1 MKNKQNQTAMT
12 SSRYEIILIVCLIA
26 GLVVGTLIGLNL
38 QVDTPQTEVED
49 TETYQPRIVELEGYN
64 IEIVEYVDLDTGLEY
79 LLAVGPLG
87 LAMCPKV

>member
-1 MKNKQNQTAMT
+1 MT
-12 SSRYEIILIVCLIA
+12 SSNEIILIVCLIA

-38 QVDTPQTEVED
+38 QIDTPSIEVED
-49 TETYQPRIVELEGYN
+49 TATTYQPRIVELEGYN

-79 LLAVGPLG
+79 LLVVGPLG

>member
-1 MKNKQNQTAMT
+1 MT
-12 SSRYEIILIVCLIA
+12 SSNYEIILIVCLIA

-38 QVDTPQTEVED
+38 QIDTPQTEVED

-79 LLAVGPLG
+79 LLAIGPLG
-87 LAMCPKV
+87 LSMCPKV